1 MKKKLSEFYPI
12 DEKVITKIWES
23 AIFVFDTNTLLH
35 LYRYSKNTRND
46 FMQVLLNI
54 KNSLWIPYQVAL
66 EFHQNRLNVIR
77 ESQKKYKAL
86 DVVLGDV
93 QDIIKNSHNYGQ
105 YDDVLPIYKLVLKSV
120 KHYANKLERMKKEVS
135 DFDFRNDKILDFIT
149 ELYENKVG
157 DEQTEEELEEIY
169 KEGKKR
175 YENLIPPGYK
185 DKKEKDTNRHIY
197 GDLIIWKEL
206 IKEAK
211 SANKDIIFITADTK
225 EDWWLIFNGKTISP
239 RSELVKEFSQT
250 KRTILFYTPQNFLK
264 WYKEKQ
270 NNNIQDSSI
279 NEVGEIQNQSYSLF
293 DLSETLEKIQNQ
305 SQILSSMKGIDV
317 ESLTSV
323 SKLQN
328 LFSIPSD
335 VKGALDNI
343 NEFSLKMSKNLPY
356 NNIFSG
362 KNIFLQNPLQSVSGK
377 INEEKDT
384 NE

>member
-46 FMQVLLNI
+46 FMQVLQNI

-66 EFHQNRLNVIR
+66 EFQQNRLNVIR
-77 ESQKKYKAL
+77 ESQKKYKEL
-86 DVVLGDV
+86 DAVLGNIE
-93 QDIIKNSHNYGQ
+93 DIIKNSHNYGQ
-105 YDDVLPIYKLVLKSV
+105 YDDVLPIYKRVLKSV
-120 KHYANKLERMKKEVS
+120 KHYANKLERMRKEVS

-157 DEQTEEELEEIY
+157 DEQKEEELEEIY

-185 DKKEKDTNRHIY
+185 DMKEKDTNRHIY

-211 SANKDIIFITADTK
+211 SAKKDIIFITADTK
-225 EDWWLIFNGKTISP
+225 EDWWLKFNGKTISP

-250 KRTILFYTPQNFLK
+250 NRTILFYTPQNFLK

-270 NNNIQDSSI
+270 DNNIQDSSI
-279 NEVGEIQNQSYSLF
+279 NEVGEIQITDQPKLIRYFYGADPLYADDCKECF
-293 DLSETLEKIQNQ
+293 YLPICHGRCPHQRIQEELG
-305 SQILSSMKGIDV
+305 SV
-317 ESLTSV
+317 ER
-323 SKLQN
+323 Q
-328 LFSIPSD
+328 PC
-335 VKGALDNI
+335 
-343 NEFSLKMSKNLPY
+343 M
-356 NNIFSG
+356 
-362 KNIFLQNPLQSVSGK
+362 
-377 INEEKDT
+377 KDT
-384 NE
+384 NCINRYLEKLIENLSE

>member
-12 DEKVITKIWES
+12 DEKVITRIWES

-120 KHYANKLERMKKEVS
+120 KHYANKLERMRKEVS

-206 IKEAK
+206 IKEAR

-343 NEFSLKMSKNLPY
+343 NEFSLKMTKSLPY

>member
-46 FMQVLLNI
+46 FMQVLQNI

-66 EFHQNRLNVIR
+66 EFQQNRLNVIR
-77 ESQKKYKAL
+77 ESQKKYKEL
-86 DVVLGDV
+86 DAVLGNIE
-93 QDIIKNSHNYGQ
+93 DIIKNSHNYGQ
-105 YDDVLPIYKLVLKSV
+105 YDDVLPIYKRVLKSV
-120 KHYANKLERMKKEVS
+120 KHYANKLERMRKEVS

-157 DEQTEEELEEIY
+157 DEQKEEELEEIY

-211 SANKDIIFITADTK
+211 SAKKDIIFITADTK
-225 EDWWLIFNGKTISP
+225 EDWWLKFNGKTISP

-250 KRTILFYTPQNFLK
+250 NRTILFYTPQNFLK
-264 WYKEKQ
+264 RYKEKQ
-270 NNNIQDSSI
+270 DNNIQDSSI
-279 NEVGEIQNQSYSLF
+279 NEVGEIQNQSYSLY
-293 DLSETLEKIQNQ
+293 DLSETLEKIQNK
-305 SQILSSMKGIDV
+305 SQFLSGLKGIDV

-343 NEFSLKMSKNLPY
+343 NEFSLKMPKNLPY

-384 NE
+384 IE

>member
-12 DEKVITKIWES
+12 DEKVITRIWES

-120 KHYANKLERMKKEVS
+120 KHYANKLERMRKEVS

-343 NEFSLKMSKNLPY
+343 NEFSLKMTKSLPY

-377 INEEKDT
+377 INEEKNT
-384 NE
+384 IE

>member
-35 LYRYSKNTRND
+35 LYRYSKNTRD
-46 FMQVLLNI
+46 VFMQVLQNI

-66 EFHQNRLNVIR
+66 EFQQNRLNVIK
-77 ESQKKYKAL
+77 ECQKKYKEL
-86 DVVLGDV
+86 DVVLKNV
-93 QDIIKNSHNYGQ
+93 ENIINNSHNYGQ
-105 YDDVLPIYKLVLKSV
+105 YDDVLPVYKSVLKSV
-120 KHYANKLERMKKEVS
+120 KHYAKKLEKIRKEVS
-135 DFDFRNDKILDFIT
+135 DFDIRNDKILDFIT
-149 ELYENKVG
+149 KLYENKVG
-157 DEQTEEELEEIY
+157 DEQNEEELEKIY
-169 KEGKKR
+169 KEGEKR
-175 YENLIPPGYK
+175 YENLISPGYR
-185 DKKEKDTNRHIY
+185 DKKGKDTNRHIY
-197 GDLIIWKEL
+197 GDLIIWKDL

-225 EDWWLIFNGKTISP
+225 EDWWLKFNGETISP
-239 RSELVKEFSQT
+239 RSELIKEFSQT
-250 KRTILFYTPQNFLK
+250 NRTILFYTPQNFLK
-264 WYKEKQ
+264 WYKEKRDD
-270 NNNIQDSSI
+270 NIQDSSI
-279 NEVGEIQNQSYSLF
+279 NEVGEIQNQSYSLY
-293 DLSETLEKIQNQ
+293 DLSETLEKIQNK
-305 SQILSSMKGIDV
+305 SQFLSGLKGIDV

-343 NEFSLKMSKNLPY
+343 NEFSLKMPKNLPY

-384 NE
+384 IE